1 MKINDLLNR
10 YCNNADLETPPVSLL
25 INEILECRARLK
37 DYEVNNDLLEE
48 LVFKYATVEKELKEL
63 NRELIWQQKRIQDD
77 LDAAADIQKS
87 LLPQKAHI
95 AEHVDVAW
103 YFEPCEKIG
112 GDIFNMIKLDDDH
125 VVIYMLDVSGHGV
138 PAAMVTVSVSQLMQM
153 HTGFLIQKGAEPSAE
168 NKIMSP
174 VEVMDALD
182 REFPFERFNNFFTIN
197 YFILNTKTGIA
208 NYANAGHPKPVL
220 LRNNGSLEEL
230 ESSGPPIGTRSLS
243 FADEK
248 ILFTEEQIQIYPGD
262 KVILYTDGLVEYFND
277 NDEYY
282 GNDRFYD
289 RLKELQ
295 EKPVTDIVQASIKSL
310 KAFAKNVKP
319 ADDITLL
326 GFELF

>member
-1 MKINDLLNR
+1 
-10 YCNNADLETPPVSLL
+10 
-25 INEILECRARLK
+25 
-37 DYEVNNDLLEE
+37 
-48 LVFKYATVEKELKEL
+48 
-63 NRELIWQQKRIQDD
+63 
-77 LDAAADIQKS
+77 
-87 LLPQKAHI
+87 
-95 AEHVDVAW
+95 
-103 YFEPCEKIG
+103 
-112 GDIFNMIKLDDDH
+112 
-125 VVIYMLDVSGHGV
+125 
-138 PAAMVTVSVSQLMQM
+138 
-153 HTGFLIQKGAEPSAE
+153 
-168 NKIMSP
+168 MSP
-174 VEVMDALD
+174 VEVLDALD

-197 YFILNTKTGIA
+197 YFILNTMTGIA

-248 ILFTEEQIQIYPGD
+248 ILFTEEQIQLYPGD

-289 RLKELQ
+289 RLKELK

-310 KAFAKNVKP
+310 KAFGKNVKP